1 MCILRPRVVD
11 EYNLLV
17 RALTH
22 SHQKVSILD
31 PNCVTKYRLLF
42 SMTSFRPFSS
52 RDLLKYNL
60 VNTDALTETYGLSFY
75 LSYLAHWPEY
85 FVASETVDGELSGY
99 IMGKS
104 EGEGCLF
111 HGHVTAVTVAPP
123 FRRQKIANKLMEKLE
138 RVTEDFHDAYFVDLF
153 VRASNE
159 NAILDVRKDGVRTL
173 SKSDWILR
181 QRWTEKTRLT

>member
-1 MCILRPRVVD
+1 
-11 EYNLLV
+11 
-17 RALTH
+17 
-22 SHQKVSILD
+22 
-31 PNCVTKYRLLF
+31 
-42 SMTSFRPFSS
+42 MTSFRPFSS

-159 NAILDVRKDGVRTL
+159 NAIRMYEKMGYGPYRRVIGYYGNNTALDDDGGEDALDMRKAMRRDTKKRSVV
-173 SKSDWILR
+173 KAKKFEQKPWEIE
-181 QRWTEKTRLT
+181 WH